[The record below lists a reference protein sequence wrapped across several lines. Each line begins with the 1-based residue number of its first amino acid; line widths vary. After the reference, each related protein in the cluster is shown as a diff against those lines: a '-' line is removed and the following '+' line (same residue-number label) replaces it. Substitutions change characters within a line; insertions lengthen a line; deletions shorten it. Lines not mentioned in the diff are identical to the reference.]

1 MANHLGVSFQA
12 VSKWETE
19 ATQPDVIMIP
29 AIASFFGV
37 STDELFDFNIYEIE
51 QRVDKIVDEHRLYLD
66 TDVKKS
72 EQIIRNGLK
81 KYPGNEIL
89 LNCLINIIS
98 ATDRADEAITI
109 AKALIESTKSDEI
122 RIDAWRIMAE
132 AYKAKGNYS
141 LAKEAIEHIP
151 EIYFSNLYVK
161 AYLLDGEDKFE
172 AATKE
177 ASLCFEHLIWMLE
190 ILGEIYLKNGE
201 IEKAKIQYAQAIN
214 VLKSFENDF
223 ETSYTHGKYDPEKI
237 KELEN
242 KLNSI

>member
-1 MANHLGVSFQA
+1 M
-12 VSKWETE
+12 
-19 ATQPDVIMIP
+19 PDVAMIP

-37 STDELFDFNIYEIE
+37 STDELFDFNLYEVEKNIE
-51 QRVDKIVDEHRLYLD
+51 AIVEEHRKYSE
-66 TDVKKS
+66 TDIKKS

-98 ATDRADEAITI
+98 VSDRADEAIGI
-109 AKALIESTKSDEI
+109 AKALIESTKCDEI

-132 AYKAKGNYS
+132 AYKARGDYS
-141 LAKEAIEHIP
+141 LAKEAVEHIP

-161 AYLLDGEDKFE
+161 AYLLDGDDKYE

-177 ASLCFEHLIWMLE
+177 AALCFEHLVWILE
-190 ILGEIYLKNGE
+190 ILGNIHLEKGE
-201 IEKAKIQYAQAIN
+201 SGKAKILFTQQLN

-223 ETSYTHGKYDPEKI
+223 ETNYTHSKYDPDKIAETEKKI
-237 KELEN
+237 FV
-242 KLNSI
+242 I